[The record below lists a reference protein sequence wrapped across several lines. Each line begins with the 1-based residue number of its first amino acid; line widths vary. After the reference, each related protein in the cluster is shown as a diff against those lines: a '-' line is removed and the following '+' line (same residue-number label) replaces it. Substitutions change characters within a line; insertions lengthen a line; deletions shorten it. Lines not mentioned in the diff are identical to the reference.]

1 MTMCRIYK
9 SEALRHYSIYLYFIF
24 KDLKFIVGLNHSSRT
39 LKINIPVY
47 IKVYPLPSI

>member
-9 SEALRHYSIYLYFIF
+9 SEDLRQYSIYLYLIF
-24 KDLKFIVGLNHSSRT
+24 KDLQFFVGLNHSSRT
-39 LKINIPVY
+39 LKNIPVY

>member
-9 SEALRHYSIYLYFIF
+9 SEALRQYSIYLYFIF
-24 KDLKFIVGLNHSSRT
+24 KDLKFIVNHSSRT
-39 LKINIPVY
+39 LKNIPVY